1 MEDLIVCKG
10 VVAEHRCWHRLVV
23 LYGLRGVGHVHL
35 ILRLS
40 LLLKSDLNF
49 KVVVY
54 FLQNVLLSLQAL

>member
-1 MEDLIVCKG
+1 MEDLIVRKG
-10 VVAEHRCWHRLVV
+10 VVAEYRCWHRLVV
-23 LYGLRGVGHVHL
+23 LYGLRGVWHVHL
-35 ILRLS
+35 ILRVN